1 MPEEKANL
9 SKQPAPEK
17 KPDAAK
23 LPNAPPK
30 TEKPPDNTDSMK
42 PASAAESRKPEDKT
56 GAVKPPPAEVKKAD
70 ASGKDSRKDTVP
82 TGDVKKP
89 EASVKSPPAPAEA
102 KKPDAPANTPG
113 KVSGKDTA
121 PVSSAEK
128 PGAAAKPPEKPAA
141 KVIPEDSPKKPD
153 GKTDAVI
160 PPASAEAKKPDAPA
174 NAPGKVSSKDTAP
187 VSGAETPG
195 MTAKPLEKP
204 AEKVIPENGP
214 KKPDGKTGATI
225 PPAPAEAKKTDAPAN
240 TPGKVSGKDT
250 APVSSAE
257 KPGMTAKPPEKPAEK
272 VIPENAPKKPEGK
285 TGAAIPPA
293 SAEAKKPDAPA
304 SIPGKDTAPVSSAE
318 KPGAAIKPP
327 AKAADEKKPPLNKPV
342 TPPAQK
348 AEPSAKIM
356 LGGKL
361 HDPITPPK
369 AADPPKESGEQKGV
383 RVTQIFEDRLDYP
396 DEKALNSLPIPK
408 EGEGFSMRLHP
419 AYFYQ
424 FLDHPFSVNREV
436 KDYIELYESIRDN
449 GINEPVKA
457 RPREKGG
464 LELISGHRRHDIAS
478 RLNYPVPVIIAQ
490 VDDDTARV
498 EVVDGNLHR
507 MDIPTSELA
516 RAAKMKMEALAR
528 KAGRRSKMEQLTSP
542 EPKKRTDQIVA
553 EDMGIS
559 RNQVNRLV
567 KINDLVPELKQQV
580 DDKKLP
586 FNTAVELAYLKP
598 DEQTKVVDVMKKEQ
612 IVPSMAQAT
621 ALKEASRHA
630 DTMQKNLPS
639 LAPAHKVDENKITS
653 IIKPKKAPE
662 LKVTFTGAELKDFFP
677 GEMPSVAEVKRVVFD
692 ALKIREEAYKRQAK
706 RQAAKDAIKSPEH

>member
-30 TEKPPDNTDSMK
+30 TEKPPDKTDSMK

-56 GAVKPPPAEVKKAD
+56 SA
-70 ASGKDSRKDTVP
+70 
-82 TGDVKKP
+82 
-89 EASVKSPPAPAEA
+89 VKSPSAPAEA
-102 KKPDAPANTPG
+102 KKPDTPANDPGKVSGKDTTPMSSAEKPSMTAKPPERPAEKVIPENGPQKPEGKTGATIPPASTEVKKPDTPANTPG

-128 PGAAAKPPEKPAA
+128 PSAAAKPPEKPAE
-141 KVIPEDSPKKPD
+141 KLIPENGSQKPEE
-153 GKTDAVI
+153 KTSAAT
-160 PPASAEAKKPDAPA
+160 PPASAEVKKPDTPA
-174 NAPGKVSSKDTAP
+174 NTPGKVSGKDTIS
-187 VSGAETPG
+187 VSGAEKPDTA
-195 MTAKPLEKP
+195 AKPPEKP

-214 KKPDGKTGATI
+214 KKPEGKNGAAI
-225 PPAPAEAKKTDAPAN
+225 PPAATEAKKPDAPAN
-240 TPGKVSGKDT
+240 APGKVSGKDT

-257 KPGMTAKPPEKPAEK
+257 KPG
-272 VIPENAPKKPEGK
+272 
-285 TGAAIPPA
+285 AAINPP
-293 SAEAKKPDAPA
+293 
-304 SIPGKDTAPVSSAE
+304 T
-318 KPGAAIKPP
+318 
-327 AKAADEKKPPLNKPV
+327 KAADEKTPTLNKPV
-342 TPPAQK
+342 SPPAQK
-348 AEPSAKIM
+348 MEPSAKIM
-356 LGGKL
+356 LGGKP

-369 AADPPKESGEQKGV
+369 AADPPKGLGEQKGV

-396 DEKALNSLPIPK
+396 DEKALNSLPIPQ

>member
-1 MPEEKANL
+1 MPEEKATL
-9 SKQPAPEK
+9 SKQPALEK

-30 TEKPPDNTDSMK
+30 TEKPPDKNDGIK
-42 PASAAESRKPEDKT
+42 PASAAETKKPEDKT
-56 GAVKPPPAEVKKAD
+56 GTVKPSPAEVGKAD
-70 ASGKDSRKDTVP
+70 ASGKDSRKTTVP

-89 EASVKSPPAPAEA
+89 DAPVKSPSAPAEA
-102 KKPDAPANTPG
+102 KKPDASANT
-113 KVSGKDTA
+113 
-121 PVSSAEK
+121 
-128 PGAAAKPPEKPAA
+128 
-141 KVIPEDSPKKPD
+141 
-153 GKTDAVI
+153 
-160 PPASAEAKKPDAPA
+160 
-174 NAPGKVSSKDTAP
+174 
-187 VSGAETPG
+187 
-195 MTAKPLEKP
+195 
-204 AEKVIPENGP
+204 
-214 KKPDGKTGATI
+214 
-225 PPAPAEAKKTDAPAN
+225 
-240 TPGKVSGKDT
+240 
-250 APVSSAE
+250 
-257 KPGMTAKPPEKPAEK
+257 
-272 VIPENAPKKPEGK
+272 
-285 TGAAIPPA
+285 
-293 SAEAKKPDAPA
+293 
-304 SIPGKDTAPVSSAE
+304 PGKDTAPVSSAE
-318 KPGAAIKPP
+318 KPGAAVKLPEQPATKAIPENAPQKPDAKTAAAIP
-327 AKAADEKKPPLNKPV
+327 PASVETKKTDAPANTPDKIGGKNSASISNAEKSPIPVKPSETPAAKAASENDPKKPDSKIGTVIPPTSVETKKPVAPANIPDKVSSKGTASVSSPEKPSAAVKLPTKTADEKTPTLNKPV
-342 TPPAQK
+342 PPSVQK

-369 AADPPKESGEQKGV
+369 AADPPRESSEQKGV

-662 LKVTFTGAELKDFFP
+662 LKVTFTGTELKDFFP

>member
-1 MPEEKANL
+1 MLEEKATL

-30 TEKPPDNTDSMK
+30 TEKPPDKNDGIK
-42 PASAAESRKPEDKT
+42 PASAAETKKPEDKT
-56 GAVKPPPAEVKKAD
+56 GTVKPPPAEVGKAD
-70 ASGKDSRKDTVP
+70 ASGKDSRKTTVP

-89 EASVKSPPAPAEA
+89 DAPVKSPSAPAEA
-102 KKPDAPANTPG
+102 KKPDASANT
-113 KVSGKDTA
+113 
-121 PVSSAEK
+121 
-128 PGAAAKPPEKPAA
+128 
-141 KVIPEDSPKKPD
+141 
-153 GKTDAVI
+153 
-160 PPASAEAKKPDAPA
+160 
-174 NAPGKVSSKDTAP
+174 
-187 VSGAETPG
+187 
-195 MTAKPLEKP
+195 
-204 AEKVIPENGP
+204 
-214 KKPDGKTGATI
+214 
-225 PPAPAEAKKTDAPAN
+225 
-240 TPGKVSGKDT
+240 
-250 APVSSAE
+250 
-257 KPGMTAKPPEKPAEK
+257 
-272 VIPENAPKKPEGK
+272 
-285 TGAAIPPA
+285 
-293 SAEAKKPDAPA
+293 
-304 SIPGKDTAPVSSAE
+304 PGKDTAPVSSAE
-318 KPGAAIKPP
+318 KPGAAVKLPEQPATKAIPENAPQKPDAKTAAAIP
-327 AKAADEKKPPLNKPV
+327 PASVETKKTDAPANTPDKIGGKNSASISNAEKSPIPVKPSETPAAKAASENDPKKPDSKIGTVIPPTSVETKKPVAPANIPDKVSSKGTASVSSPEKPSAAVKLPTKTADEKTPTLNKPV
-342 TPPAQK
+342 PPSVQK

-369 AADPPKESGEQKGV
+369 AADPPRESSEQKGV

>member
-30 TEKPPDNTDSMK
+30 TEKPPDKTDSMK

-56 GAVKPPPAEVKKAD
+56 SA
-70 ASGKDSRKDTVP
+70 
-82 TGDVKKP
+82 
-89 EASVKSPPAPAEA
+89 VKSPSAPAEA
-102 KKPDAPANTPG
+102 KKPDTPANDPGKVSGKDTTPMSSAEKPSMTAKPPERPAEKVIPENGPQKPEGKTGATIPPASTKVKKPDTPANTPG

-128 PGAAAKPPEKPAA
+128 PGAAINPP
-141 KVIPEDSPKKPD
+141 
-153 GKTDAVI
+153 T
-160 PPASAEAKKPDAPA
+160 
-174 NAPGKVSSKDTAP
+174 
-187 VSGAETPG
+187 
-195 MTAKPLEKP
+195 
-204 AEKVIPENGP
+204 
-214 KKPDGKTGATI
+214 
-225 PPAPAEAKKTDAPAN
+225 
-240 TPGKVSGKDT
+240 
-250 APVSSAE
+250 
-257 KPGMTAKPPEKPAEK
+257 
-272 VIPENAPKKPEGK
+272 
-285 TGAAIPPA
+285 
-293 SAEAKKPDAPA
+293 
-304 SIPGKDTAPVSSAE
+304 
-318 KPGAAIKPP
+318 
-327 AKAADEKKPPLNKPV
+327 KAADEKTPTLNKPV
-342 TPPAQK
+342 SPPAQK
-348 AEPSAKIM
+348 MEPSAKIM

-369 AADPPKESGEQKGV
+369 AADPPKGLGEQKGV

>member
-30 TEKPPDNTDSMK
+30 TEKPPDKTDSMK

-56 GAVKPPPAEVKKAD
+56 SA
-70 ASGKDSRKDTVP
+70 
-82 TGDVKKP
+82 
-89 EASVKSPPAPAEA
+89 VKSPSAPAEA
-102 KKPDAPANTPG
+102 KKPDTPANDPGKVSGKDTTPMSSAEKPSMTAKPPERPAEKVIPENGPQKPEGKTGATIPPASTKVKKPDTPANTPG

-128 PGAAAKPPEKPAA
+128 PSAAAKPPEKPAE
-141 KVIPEDSPKKPD
+141 KLIPENGSQKPEE
-153 GKTDAVI
+153 KTSAAT
-160 PPASAEAKKPDAPA
+160 PPASAEVKKPDTPA
-174 NAPGKVSSKDTAP
+174 HTPGKVSGKDTIS
-187 VSGAETPG
+187 VSGAEKPDTA
-195 MTAKPLEKP
+195 AKPPEKP

-214 KKPDGKTGATI
+214 KKPEGKNGAAI
-225 PPAPAEAKKTDAPAN
+225 PPAATEAKKPDAPAN
-240 TPGKVSGKDT
+240 APGKVSGKDT

-257 KPGMTAKPPEKPAEK
+257 KPG
-272 VIPENAPKKPEGK
+272 
-285 TGAAIPPA
+285 AAINPP
-293 SAEAKKPDAPA
+293 
-304 SIPGKDTAPVSSAE
+304 T
-318 KPGAAIKPP
+318 
-327 AKAADEKKPPLNKPV
+327 KAADEKTPTLNKPV
-342 TPPAQK
+342 SPPAQK
-348 AEPSAKIM
+348 MEPSAKIM
-356 LGGKL
+356 LGGKP

-369 AADPPKESGEQKGV
+369 AADPPKGLGEQKGV

>member
-1 MPEEKANL
+1 MPEEKATL

-30 TEKPPDNTDSMK
+30 TEKPPDKTDSMK

-70 ASGKDSRKDTVP
+70 TSGKDSRKDTVP

-113 KVSGKDTA
+113 KVSGKAAA
-121 PVSSAEK
+121 PVNSAEK
-128 PGAAAKPPEKPAA
+128 PGAAAKPPENPAA
-141 KVIPEDSPKKPD
+141 KVIPEDSPKQPD
-153 GKTDAVI
+153 GKTDAAS

-225 PPAPAEAKKTDAPAN
+225 PLTS
-240 TPGKVSGKDT
+240 V
-250 APVSSAE
+250 
-257 KPGMTAKPPEKPAEK
+257 
-272 VIPENAPKKPEGK
+272 
-285 TGAAIPPA
+285 
-293 SAEAKKPDAPA
+293 EAKKPDAPA
-304 SIPGKDTAPVSSAE
+304 NIPGKIGGKDAAPVSSAE
-318 KPGAAIKPP
+318 KPGAEIKPP
-327 AKAADEKKPPLNKPV
+327 AKAADEKKPTLNEPV
-342 TPPAQK
+342 PPAQK

-356 LGGKL
+356 LGGKP

-369 AADPPKESGEQKGV
+369 AADPPKEPSEQKGV

>member
-1 MPEEKANL
+1 MPEEKATL

-30 TEKPPDNTDSMK
+30 TEKTPDHAASEKAAPATAQKKTEAPVKPPETPGKELPTTAKSPEKAVVGKAEPAADIKKPDIAAKPPDK
-42 PASAAESRKPEDKT
+42 PKGDNAAALPGAKGSEVPAKTPDKGNATKTTSPPAKAAEKSAIEKVSATPDPQKADTPQKPQTQSEAAKIAPMPEPQKQDA
-56 GAVKPPPAEVKKAD
+56 AVKPPTKEVGSKAEPAV
-70 ASGKDSRKDTVP
+70 DS
-82 TGDVKKP
+82 KKP
-89 EASVKSPPAPAEA
+89 ITPAKPPDKPIVEKPAPAIDQ
-102 KKPDAPANTPG
+102 KKPDAPALPT
-113 KVSGKDTA
+113 
-121 PVSSAEK
+121 
-128 PGAAAKPPEKPAA
+128 
-141 KVIPEDSPKKPD
+141 
-153 GKTDAVI
+153 
-160 PPASAEAKKPDAPA
+160 
-174 NAPGKVSSKDTAP
+174 
-187 VSGAETPG
+187 
-195 MTAKPLEKP
+195 
-204 AEKVIPENGP
+204 
-214 KKPDGKTGATI
+214 
-225 PPAPAEAKKTDAPAN
+225 
-240 TPGKVSGKDT
+240 
-250 APVSSAE
+250 
-257 KPGMTAKPPEKPAEK
+257 
-272 VIPENAPKKPEGK
+272 
-285 TGAAIPPA
+285 
-293 SAEAKKPDAPA
+293 
-304 SIPGKDTAPVSSAE
+304 
-318 KPGAAIKPP
+318 
-327 AKAADEKKPPLNKPV
+327 LNKTVPS
-342 TPPAQK
+342 PAQK

-356 LGGKL
+356 LGGKP

-369 AADPPKESGEQKGV
+369 AAGPPKGLGEQKGV

-662 LKVTFTGAELKDFFP
+662 LKVTFTGTELKDFFP

-706 RQAAKDAIKSPEH
+706 RQASKDAIKSPEH

>member
-1 MPEEKANL
+1 MPEEKATL
-9 SKQPAPEK
+9 SKQPALEK

-30 TEKPPDNTDSMK
+30 TEKPPDKNDGIK
-42 PASAAESRKPEDKT
+42 PASAAETKKPEDKT
-56 GAVKPPPAEVKKAD
+56 GTVKPPPAEVGKAD
-70 ASGKDSRKDTVP
+70 ASGKDSRKTTVP

-89 EASVKSPPAPAEA
+89 EAPVKSPSAPAEA
-102 KKPDAPANTPG
+102 KKPDASANT
-113 KVSGKDTA
+113 
-121 PVSSAEK
+121 
-128 PGAAAKPPEKPAA
+128 
-141 KVIPEDSPKKPD
+141 
-153 GKTDAVI
+153 
-160 PPASAEAKKPDAPA
+160 
-174 NAPGKVSSKDTAP
+174 
-187 VSGAETPG
+187 
-195 MTAKPLEKP
+195 
-204 AEKVIPENGP
+204 
-214 KKPDGKTGATI
+214 
-225 PPAPAEAKKTDAPAN
+225 
-240 TPGKVSGKDT
+240 
-250 APVSSAE
+250 
-257 KPGMTAKPPEKPAEK
+257 
-272 VIPENAPKKPEGK
+272 
-285 TGAAIPPA
+285 
-293 SAEAKKPDAPA
+293 
-304 SIPGKDTAPVSSAE
+304 PGKDTAPVSSAE
-318 KPGAAIKPP
+318 KPGAAVKLPEQPATKAIPENTPQKPDAKTAAAIP
-327 AKAADEKKPPLNKPV
+327 PASVETKKTDAPANTPDKIGGKNSASISNAEKSPIPVKPSETPAAKAASENDPKKPDSKIGTVIPPTSVETKKPVAPANIPDKVSSKGTASVSSPEKPSAAVKLPTKTADEKTPTLNKPV
-342 TPPAQK
+342 PPSVQK

-369 AADPPKESGEQKGV
+369 AADPPRESSEQKGV

-639 LAPAHKVDENKITS
+639 LAPTHKVDENKITS

>member
-30 TEKPPDNTDSMK
+30 TEKPPDKTDSMK

>member
-1 MPEEKANL
+1 MPEEKATL

-30 TEKPPDNTDSMK
+30 TEKTPDHAASEK
-42 PASAAESRKPEDKT
+42 AAPATAQKKT
-56 GAVKPPPAEVKKAD
+56 EAPVKPPETP
-70 ASGKDSRKDTVP
+70 GKELP
-82 TGDVKKP
+82 TT
-89 EASVKSPPAPAEA
+89 AKSPEKAVVGKAEPAADI
-102 KKPDAPANTPG
+102 KKPDI
-113 KVSGKDTA
+113 
-121 PVSSAEK
+121 
-128 PGAAAKPPEKPAA
+128 AAKPPDKPKGDNAA
-141 KVIPEDSPKKPD
+141 
-153 GKTDAVI
+153 A
-160 PPASAEAKKPDAPA
+160 
-174 NAPGKVSSKDTAP
+174 
-187 VSGAETPG
+187 
-195 MTAKPLEKP
+195 L
-204 AEKVIPENGP
+204 
-214 KKPDGKTGATI
+214 
-225 PPAPAEAKKTDAPAN
+225 
-240 TPGKVSGKDT
+240 
-250 APVSSAE
+250 
-257 KPGMTAKPPEKPAEK
+257 
-272 VIPENAPKKPEGK
+272 
-285 TGAAIPPA
+285 
-293 SAEAKKPDAPA
+293 
-304 SIPGKDTAPVSSAE
+304 
-318 KPGAAIKPP
+318 PGAKGSEVPAKTPDKGNATKTTSPP
-327 AKAADEKKPPLNKPV
+327 AKAAEKSAIEKVSATPDPQKADTPQKPQAQSEAAKIAPMPEPQKQDAAVKPPTKEVGSKAEPAVDSKKPITPAKPPDKPIVEKPAPAIDQKKSDAPALPTLNKTVPS
-342 TPPAQK
+342 PAQK

-356 LGGKL
+356 LGGKP

-369 AADPPKESGEQKGV
+369 AAGPPKGLGEQKGV

-662 LKVTFTGAELKDFFP
+662 LKVTFTGTELKDFFP

>member
-30 TEKPPDNTDSMK
+30 TEKPPDKTDSMK

-56 GAVKPPPAEVKKAD
+56 SA
-70 ASGKDSRKDTVP
+70 
-82 TGDVKKP
+82 
-89 EASVKSPPAPAEA
+89 VKSPSAPAEA
-102 KKPDAPANTPG
+102 KKPDTPANDPGKVSGKDTTPVSSAEKPSMTAKPPERPAEKVIPENGPQKPEGKTGATIPPASTEVKKPDTPANTPG

-128 PGAAAKPPEKPAA
+128 PSAAAKPPEKPAE
-141 KVIPEDSPKKPD
+141 KLIPENGSQKPEE
-153 GKTDAVI
+153 KTSAAT
-160 PPASAEAKKPDAPA
+160 PPASAEVKKPD
-174 NAPGKVSSKDTAP
+174 T
-187 VSGAETPG
+187 
-195 MTAKPLEKP
+195 
-204 AEKVIPENGP
+204 
-214 KKPDGKTGATI
+214 
-225 PPAPAEAKKTDAPAN
+225 PAN

-250 APVSSAE
+250 ISVSGAE
-257 KPGMTAKPPEKPAEK
+257 KPDTAAKPPEKPAEK
-272 VIPENAPKKPEGK
+272 VIPENDPKKPEGK

-304 SIPGKDTAPVSSAE
+304 NTPGKVIGKDTAPVSGAE

-369 AADPPKESGEQKGV
+369 AADPPKEPGEQKGV

-396 DEKALNSLPIPK
+396 DEQALNSLPIPK

-528 KAGRRSKMEQLTSP
+528 KAGRRSKMEILTNP
-542 EPKKRTDQIVA
+542 EPQRRTDQIVA
-553 EDMGIS
+553 DEMGIS

-662 LKVTFTGAELKDFFP
+662 LKVTFTGTELKDFFP

>member
-9 SKQPAPEK
+9 SKQPASEK

-30 TEKPPDNTDSMK
+30 TEKPPDKNDGIK
-42 PASAAESRKPEDKT
+42 PASAAESKKPEDKT
-56 GAVKPPPAEVKKAD
+56 SAVKPPPAEVKKAD

-89 EASVKSPPAPAEA
+89 ESSVKSPPVPAEA
-102 KKPDAPANTPG
+102 KKPDTPANAPD
-113 KVSGKDTA
+113 KVSVKDTA

-128 PGAAAKPPEKPAA
+128 PSAA
-141 KVIPEDSPKKPD
+141 I
-153 GKTDAVI
+153 
-160 PPASAEAKKPDAPA
+160 
-174 NAPGKVSSKDTAP
+174 
-187 VSGAETPG
+187 
-195 MTAKPLEKP
+195 
-204 AEKVIPENGP
+204 
-214 KKPDGKTGATI
+214 
-225 PPAPAEAKKTDAPAN
+225 
-240 TPGKVSGKDT
+240 
-250 APVSSAE
+250 
-257 KPGMTAKPPEKPAEK
+257 KPPEKPAEK
-272 VIPENAPKKPEGK
+272 VIPENDPKKPEGK
-285 TGAAIPPA
+285 NGA
-293 SAEAKKPDAPA
+293 
-304 SIPGKDTAPVSSAE
+304 TA
-318 KPGAAIKPP
+318 KPP

-348 AEPSAKIM
+348 MEPSAKIM
-356 LGGKL
+356 LGGKP

-369 AADPPKESGEQKGV
+369 AADPPKEPGEQKGV

-639 LAPAHKVDENKITS
+639 LAPTHKVDENKITS

>member
-30 TEKPPDNTDSMK
+30 TEKPPDKTDSMK

-121 PVSSAEK
+121 PVSGAEK
-128 PGAAAKPPEKPAA
+128 TGAVAKPPEKPAA
-141 KVIPEDSPKKPD
+141 KVIPENGSKKPE
-153 GKTDAVI
+153 GKA
-160 PPASAEAKKPDAPA
+160 
-174 NAPGKVSSKDTAP
+174 
-187 VSGAETPG
+187 
-195 MTAKPLEKP
+195 
-204 AEKVIPENGP
+204 
-214 KKPDGKTGATI
+214 GATI

-257 KPGMTAKPPEKPAEK
+257 KPGMTAKPPEKPAAK
-272 VIPENAPKKPEGK
+272 VIPENGPKKPEEK
-285 TGAAIPPA
+285 NSAAIPPA
-293 SAEAKKPDAPA
+293 SAEAKKPEAPA
-304 SIPGKDTAPVSSAE
+304 NIPGKDTAPVSSAE

-327 AKAADEKKPPLNKPV
+327 AKAADEKKPLLNKPV
-342 TPPAQK
+342 LPPAQK

-369 AADPPKESGEQKGV
+369 AADPPKEPSEQKGV

>member
-1 MPEEKANL
+1 MPEEKATL

-30 TEKPPDNTDSMK
+30 TEKPPDKTDSMK

-102 KKPDAPANTPG
+102 KKPNAPANAPG
-113 KVSGKDTA
+113 RIGGKDTA
-121 PVSSAEK
+121 PVSNAEK
-128 PGAAAKPPEKPAA
+128 SGAAAKPPENPAA

-160 PPASAEAKKPDAPA
+160 PPAATEAKKPDTPA
-174 NAPGKVSSKDTAP
+174 NIPGKVSSKDTAS
-187 VSGAETPG
+187 VSGAEKPD
-195 MTAKPLEKP
+195 MTTKPLEKP
-204 AEKVIPENGP
+204 AAKVIPEDSH
-214 KKPDGKTGATI
+214 KKPEGKNGATI
-225 PPAPAEAKKTDAPAN
+225 PPTS
-240 TPGKVSGKDT
+240 V
-250 APVSSAE
+250 
-257 KPGMTAKPPEKPAEK
+257 
-272 VIPENAPKKPEGK
+272 
-285 TGAAIPPA
+285 
-293 SAEAKKPDAPA
+293 EAKKPDAPA
-304 SIPGKDTAPVSSAE
+304 SIPGKDTAPVSSTE

-327 AKAADEKKPPLNKPV
+327 AKAADEKKPTLNKPV
-342 TPPAQK
+342 PPAQK
-348 AEPSAKIM
+348 MEPSAKIM
-356 LGGKL
+356 LGGKP

-369 AADPPKESGEQKGV
+369 ATDPPKEPGEQKGV

-630 DTMQKNLPS
+630 DTMQKSLPS

-662 LKVTFTGAELKDFFP
+662 LKVTFTGVELKDFFP

>member
-1 MPEEKANL
+1 MPEEKTKLGN
-9 SKQPAPEK
+9 QTAPEK
-17 KPDAAK
+17 KSDAAK

-30 TEKPPDNTDSMK
+30 TEKPPDKNDSIK
-42 PASAAESRKPEDKT
+42 PASAAEPQKPEDKSST
-56 GAVKPPPAEVKKAD
+56 PPPAEVKKTD

-89 EASVKSPPAPAEA
+89 EAPVKSPSAPAEA
-102 KKPDAPANTPG
+102 KKPDASANT
-113 KVSGKDTA
+113 
-121 PVSSAEK
+121 
-128 PGAAAKPPEKPAA
+128 
-141 KVIPEDSPKKPD
+141 
-153 GKTDAVI
+153 
-160 PPASAEAKKPDAPA
+160 
-174 NAPGKVSSKDTAP
+174 
-187 VSGAETPG
+187 
-195 MTAKPLEKP
+195 
-204 AEKVIPENGP
+204 
-214 KKPDGKTGATI
+214 
-225 PPAPAEAKKTDAPAN
+225 
-240 TPGKVSGKDT
+240 
-250 APVSSAE
+250 
-257 KPGMTAKPPEKPAEK
+257 
-272 VIPENAPKKPEGK
+272 
-285 TGAAIPPA
+285 
-293 SAEAKKPDAPA
+293 
-304 SIPGKDTAPVSSAE
+304 PGKDTAPVSSAE
-318 KPGAAIKPP
+318 KPGAAVKLPEQPATKAIPENAPQKPDAKTAAAIP
-327 AKAADEKKPPLNKPV
+327 PASVETKKTDAPANTPDKIGGKNSASISNAEKSPIPVKPSETPAAKAASENDPKKPDSKIGTVIPPTSVETKKPVAPANIPDKVSSKGTASVSSPEKPSAAVKLPTKTADEKTPTLNKPV
-342 TPPAQK
+342 PPPAQK
-348 AEPSAKIM
+348 MEPSAKIM

-361 HDPITPPK
+361 HDPITPPI
-369 AADPPKESGEQKGV
+369 AADPPKEPGEQKGV

>member
-1 MPEEKANL
+1 MPEEKATL
-9 SKQPAPEK
+9 SKQPALEK

-30 TEKPPDNTDSMK
+30 TEKPPDKNDGIK
-42 PASAAESRKPEDKT
+42 PASAAETKKPEDKT
-56 GAVKPPPAEVKKAD
+56 GTVKPPPAEVGKAD
-70 ASGKDSRKDTVP
+70 ASGKDSRKTTVP

-89 EASVKSPPAPAEA
+89 EAPVKSPSAPAEA
-102 KKPDAPANTPG
+102 KKPDASANT
-113 KVSGKDTA
+113 
-121 PVSSAEK
+121 
-128 PGAAAKPPEKPAA
+128 
-141 KVIPEDSPKKPD
+141 
-153 GKTDAVI
+153 
-160 PPASAEAKKPDAPA
+160 
-174 NAPGKVSSKDTAP
+174 
-187 VSGAETPG
+187 
-195 MTAKPLEKP
+195 
-204 AEKVIPENGP
+204 
-214 KKPDGKTGATI
+214 
-225 PPAPAEAKKTDAPAN
+225 
-240 TPGKVSGKDT
+240 
-250 APVSSAE
+250 
-257 KPGMTAKPPEKPAEK
+257 
-272 VIPENAPKKPEGK
+272 
-285 TGAAIPPA
+285 
-293 SAEAKKPDAPA
+293 
-304 SIPGKDTAPVSSAE
+304 PGKDTAPVSSAE
-318 KPGAAIKPP
+318 KPGAAVKLPEQPATKAIPENTPQKPDAKTAAAIP
-327 AKAADEKKPPLNKPV
+327 PASVETKKTDAPANTPDKIGGKNSASISNAEKSPIPVKPSETPAAKAASENDPKKPNSKIGTVIPPTSVETKKPVAPANIPDKVSSKGTASVSSPEKPSAAVKLPTKTADEKTPTLNKPV
-342 TPPAQK
+342 PPSVQK

-369 AADPPKESGEQKGV
+369 AADPPRESSEQKGV

-639 LAPAHKVDENKITS
+639 LAPTHKVDENKITS

>member
-1 MPEEKANL
+1 MPEEKAKL
-9 SKQPAPEK
+9 SNQTAPDTK
-17 KPDAAK
+17 SDAAK

-30 TEKPPDNTDSMK
+30 TEKAPDHAASEKAAPATAQKKTEAPVKPPETPGKELPTTAKSPEKAVVGKAEPAADIKKPDIAAKPPDK
-42 PASAAESRKPEDKT
+42 PKGDKAAALPGAKGSEVPAKTPDKGNATKTTSPPAKAAEKSAIEKVSATPDPQKADTPQKPQAQSEAAKIVPMPEPQKQDA
-56 GAVKPPPAEVKKAD
+56 AVKPPTKEVGSKAEPAV
-70 ASGKDSRKDTVP
+70 DS
-82 TGDVKKP
+82 KKP
-89 EASVKSPPAPAEA
+89 ITPAKPPDKPIVEKPAPAIDQ
-102 KKPDAPANTPG
+102 KKPDAPALPT
-113 KVSGKDTA
+113 
-121 PVSSAEK
+121 
-128 PGAAAKPPEKPAA
+128 
-141 KVIPEDSPKKPD
+141 
-153 GKTDAVI
+153 
-160 PPASAEAKKPDAPA
+160 
-174 NAPGKVSSKDTAP
+174 
-187 VSGAETPG
+187 
-195 MTAKPLEKP
+195 
-204 AEKVIPENGP
+204 
-214 KKPDGKTGATI
+214 
-225 PPAPAEAKKTDAPAN
+225 
-240 TPGKVSGKDT
+240 
-250 APVSSAE
+250 
-257 KPGMTAKPPEKPAEK
+257 
-272 VIPENAPKKPEGK
+272 
-285 TGAAIPPA
+285 
-293 SAEAKKPDAPA
+293 
-304 SIPGKDTAPVSSAE
+304 
-318 KPGAAIKPP
+318 
-327 AKAADEKKPPLNKPV
+327 LNKTVPS
-342 TPPAQK
+342 PAQK

-356 LGGKL
+356 LGGKP

-369 AADPPKESGEQKGV
+369 AAGPPKGLGEQKGV

-662 LKVTFTGAELKDFFP
+662 LKVTFTSAELKDFFP

>member
-1 MPEEKANL
+1 MPEEKATL

-30 TEKPPDNTDSMK
+30 TEKTPDHAASEKAAPATAQKKTEAPVKPPETPGKELPTTAKSPEKAVVGKAEPAADIKKPDIAAKPPDK
-42 PASAAESRKPEDKT
+42 PKGDNAAALPGAKGSEVPAKTPDKGNATKTTSPPAKAAEKSAIEKVSATPDPQKADTPQKPQAQSEAAKIAPMPEPQKQDA
-56 GAVKPPPAEVKKAD
+56 AVKPPTKEVGSKAEPAV
-70 ASGKDSRKDTVP
+70 DS
-82 TGDVKKP
+82 KKP
-89 EASVKSPPAPAEA
+89 ITPAKPPDKPIVEKPAPAIDQ
-102 KKPDAPANTPG
+102 KKPDAPALPT
-113 KVSGKDTA
+113 
-121 PVSSAEK
+121 
-128 PGAAAKPPEKPAA
+128 
-141 KVIPEDSPKKPD
+141 
-153 GKTDAVI
+153 
-160 PPASAEAKKPDAPA
+160 
-174 NAPGKVSSKDTAP
+174 
-187 VSGAETPG
+187 
-195 MTAKPLEKP
+195 
-204 AEKVIPENGP
+204 
-214 KKPDGKTGATI
+214 
-225 PPAPAEAKKTDAPAN
+225 
-240 TPGKVSGKDT
+240 
-250 APVSSAE
+250 
-257 KPGMTAKPPEKPAEK
+257 
-272 VIPENAPKKPEGK
+272 
-285 TGAAIPPA
+285 
-293 SAEAKKPDAPA
+293 
-304 SIPGKDTAPVSSAE
+304 
-318 KPGAAIKPP
+318 
-327 AKAADEKKPPLNKPV
+327 LNKTVPS
-342 TPPAQK
+342 PAQK

-356 LGGKL
+356 LGGKP

-369 AADPPKESGEQKGV
+369 AAGPPKGLGEQKGV

>member
-1 MPEEKANL
+1 MSSAEKPSAAAKPPEKPAEKLIPENGSQKPEEKT
-9 SKQPAPEK
+9 S
-17 KPDAAK
+17 AAT
-23 LPNAPPK
+23 P
-30 TEKPPDNTDSMK
+30 
-42 PASAAESRKPEDKT
+42 PAS
-56 GAVKPPPAEVKKAD
+56 AEVKKPDTPANTPGKV
-70 ASGKDSRKDTVP
+70 SGKDTISVSGAEKPDTAAKPPEKPAEKVIP
-82 TGDVKKP
+82 ENGPKKP
-89 EASVKSPPAPAEA
+89 EGKNGAAIPPAATEA
-102 KKPDAPANTPG
+102 KKPDAPANAPG

-128 PGAAAKPPEKPAA
+128 PGAAINPP
-141 KVIPEDSPKKPD
+141 
-153 GKTDAVI
+153 T
-160 PPASAEAKKPDAPA
+160 
-174 NAPGKVSSKDTAP
+174 
-187 VSGAETPG
+187 
-195 MTAKPLEKP
+195 
-204 AEKVIPENGP
+204 
-214 KKPDGKTGATI
+214 
-225 PPAPAEAKKTDAPAN
+225 
-240 TPGKVSGKDT
+240 
-250 APVSSAE
+250 
-257 KPGMTAKPPEKPAEK
+257 
-272 VIPENAPKKPEGK
+272 
-285 TGAAIPPA
+285 
-293 SAEAKKPDAPA
+293 
-304 SIPGKDTAPVSSAE
+304 
-318 KPGAAIKPP
+318 
-327 AKAADEKKPPLNKPV
+327 KAADEKTPTLNKPV
-342 TPPAQK
+342 SPPAQK
-348 AEPSAKIM
+348 MEPSAKIM

-369 AADPPKESGEQKGV
+369 AADPPKGLGEQKGV

>member
-1 MPEEKANL
+1 MPEEKATL

-30 TEKPPDNTDSMK
+30 TEKTPDHAASEKAAPATAQKKTEAPVKPPETPGKELPTTAKSPEKAVVGKADPAADIKKPDIAAKPPDK
-42 PASAAESRKPEDKT
+42 PKGDNAAALPGAKGSEVPAKTPDKGNATKTTSPPAKAAEKSAIEKVSATPDPQKADTPQKPQAQSEAAKIAPMPEPQKQDA
-56 GAVKPPPAEVKKAD
+56 AVKPPTKEVGSKAEPAV
-70 ASGKDSRKDTVP
+70 DS
-82 TGDVKKP
+82 KKP
-89 EASVKSPPAPAEA
+89 ITPAKPPDKPIVEKPAPAIDQ
-102 KKPDAPANTPG
+102 KKPDAPALPT
-113 KVSGKDTA
+113 
-121 PVSSAEK
+121 
-128 PGAAAKPPEKPAA
+128 
-141 KVIPEDSPKKPD
+141 
-153 GKTDAVI
+153 
-160 PPASAEAKKPDAPA
+160 
-174 NAPGKVSSKDTAP
+174 
-187 VSGAETPG
+187 
-195 MTAKPLEKP
+195 
-204 AEKVIPENGP
+204 
-214 KKPDGKTGATI
+214 
-225 PPAPAEAKKTDAPAN
+225 
-240 TPGKVSGKDT
+240 
-250 APVSSAE
+250 
-257 KPGMTAKPPEKPAEK
+257 
-272 VIPENAPKKPEGK
+272 
-285 TGAAIPPA
+285 
-293 SAEAKKPDAPA
+293 
-304 SIPGKDTAPVSSAE
+304 
-318 KPGAAIKPP
+318 
-327 AKAADEKKPPLNKPV
+327 LNKTVPS
-342 TPPAQK
+342 PAQK

-356 LGGKL
+356 LGGKP

-369 AADPPKESGEQKGV
+369 AAGPPKGLGEQKGV

-662 LKVTFTGAELKDFFP
+662 LKVTFTGTELKDFFP

>member
-1 MPEEKANL
+1 MPEEKATL
-9 SKQPAPEK
+9 SKQPALEK

-30 TEKPPDNTDSMK
+30 TEKPPDKNDGIK
-42 PASAAESRKPEDKT
+42 PASAAETKKPEDKT
-56 GAVKPPPAEVKKAD
+56 GTVKPPPAEVGKAD
-70 ASGKDSRKDTVP
+70 ASGKDSRKATVP

-89 EASVKSPPAPAEA
+89 EAPVKSPSAPAEA
-102 KKPDAPANTPG
+102 KKPDASANT
-113 KVSGKDTA
+113 
-121 PVSSAEK
+121 
-128 PGAAAKPPEKPAA
+128 
-141 KVIPEDSPKKPD
+141 
-153 GKTDAVI
+153 
-160 PPASAEAKKPDAPA
+160 
-174 NAPGKVSSKDTAP
+174 
-187 VSGAETPG
+187 
-195 MTAKPLEKP
+195 
-204 AEKVIPENGP
+204 
-214 KKPDGKTGATI
+214 
-225 PPAPAEAKKTDAPAN
+225 
-240 TPGKVSGKDT
+240 
-250 APVSSAE
+250 
-257 KPGMTAKPPEKPAEK
+257 
-272 VIPENAPKKPEGK
+272 
-285 TGAAIPPA
+285 
-293 SAEAKKPDAPA
+293 
-304 SIPGKDTAPVSSAE
+304 PGKDTAPVSSAE
-318 KPGAAIKPP
+318 KPCAAVKPPKQPATKAIPENAPQKPDAKTAAAIPPASVETKKMDAPANTPDKIGGKNSASVSNAEKSPIPVKPSEPPAAKAASENDPKKPDSKIGTVIPPTSAETKKPIAPANIPDKVSSKDTASVSGAEKPDMTTKPP
-327 AKAADEKKPPLNKPV
+327 AKTADEKKPTLKKPV
-342 TPPAQK
+342 PPSVQK

-369 AADPPKESGEQKGV
+369 AADPPKGLGEQKGV

>member
-1 MPEEKANL
+1 MPEEKATL

-30 TEKPPDNTDSMK
+30 TEKTPDHAASEKAAPATAQKKTEAPVKPPETPGKELPTTAKSPEKAVVGKAEPAADIKKPDIAAKPPDK
-42 PASAAESRKPEDKT
+42 PKGDNAAALPGAKGSEVPAKTPDKGNATKTTSPPAKAAEKSAIEKVSATPDPQKADTPQKPQAQSEAAKIAPMPEPQKQDA
-56 GAVKPPPAEVKKAD
+56 AVKPPTKEVGSKAEPAV
-70 ASGKDSRKDTVP
+70 DSKRPITP
-82 TGDVKKP
+82 AKP
-89 EASVKSPPAPAEA
+89 PDKPIVEKPAPAIDQ
-102 KKPDAPANTPG
+102 KKPDAPALPT
-113 KVSGKDTA
+113 
-121 PVSSAEK
+121 
-128 PGAAAKPPEKPAA
+128 
-141 KVIPEDSPKKPD
+141 
-153 GKTDAVI
+153 
-160 PPASAEAKKPDAPA
+160 
-174 NAPGKVSSKDTAP
+174 
-187 VSGAETPG
+187 
-195 MTAKPLEKP
+195 
-204 AEKVIPENGP
+204 
-214 KKPDGKTGATI
+214 
-225 PPAPAEAKKTDAPAN
+225 
-240 TPGKVSGKDT
+240 
-250 APVSSAE
+250 
-257 KPGMTAKPPEKPAEK
+257 
-272 VIPENAPKKPEGK
+272 
-285 TGAAIPPA
+285 
-293 SAEAKKPDAPA
+293 
-304 SIPGKDTAPVSSAE
+304 
-318 KPGAAIKPP
+318 
-327 AKAADEKKPPLNKPV
+327 LNKTVPS
-342 TPPAQK
+342 PAQK

-356 LGGKL
+356 LGGKP

-369 AADPPKESGEQKGV
+369 AAGPPKGLGEQKGV

>member
-1 MPEEKANL
+1 MPEEKATL

-30 TEKPPDNTDSMK
+30 TEKPPDKTDSMK

-70 ASGKDSRKDTVP
+70 ASSKDSRKDTVP

-102 KKPDAPANTPG
+102 KKPNAPANAPG
-113 KVSGKDTA
+113 KIGGKDTA
-121 PVSSAEK
+121 PVSNAEK

-160 PPASAEAKKPDAPA
+160 PPAATEAKKPDTPA
-174 NAPGKVSSKDTAP
+174 NIPGKVSSKDTAS
-187 VSGAETPG
+187 VSGAEKPD
-195 MTAKPLEKP
+195 MTTKPPEKP
-204 AEKVIPENGP
+204 AAKVIPENGH
-214 KKPDGKTGATI
+214 KKPEGKNGATI
-225 PPAPAEAKKTDAPAN
+225 PPTSVE
-240 TPGKVSGKDT
+240 V
-250 APVSSAE
+250 
-257 KPGMTAKPPEKPAEK
+257 
-272 VIPENAPKKPEGK
+272 
-285 TGAAIPPA
+285 
-293 SAEAKKPDAPA
+293 KKPDAPA

-327 AKAADEKKPPLNKPV
+327 TKAADEKTPTLNNPV
-342 TPPAQK
+342 SPPAQK
-348 AEPSAKIM
+348 MEPSAKIM

-369 AADPPKESGEQKGV
+369 AADPPRESSEQKGV

-464 LELISGHRRHDIAS
+464 LELISGHRRHDIVS

>member
-1 MPEEKANL
+1 MPEEKTKLGN
-9 SKQPAPEK
+9 QTAPEK
-17 KPDAAK
+17 KSDAAK

-30 TEKPPDNTDSMK
+30 TEKPPDKNDGIK
-42 PASAAESRKPEDKT
+42 PASAAEPQKPEDKSST
-56 GAVKPPPAEVKKAD
+56 PPPAEVKKAD
-70 ASGKDSRKDTVP
+70 ASSKDSRKDTVP

-102 KKPDAPANTPG
+102 KKPDAPANIPG
-113 KVSGKDTA
+113 KVSSKDTA
-121 PVSSAEK
+121 SVSGAEK
-128 PGAAAKPPEKPAA
+128 PDMTTKPPEKPAAKIIPEDSSKKPEGKTDAVIPPAATEAKKPDTPANIPGKVSSKDTASVSGAEKPDMTTKPLEKPAA
-141 KVIPEDSPKKPD
+141 KVIPEDSSKKPE
-153 GKTDAVI
+153 GK
-160 PPASAEAKKPDAPA
+160 
-174 NAPGKVSSKDTAP
+174 N
-187 VSGAETPG
+187 
-195 MTAKPLEKP
+195 
-204 AEKVIPENGP
+204 
-214 KKPDGKTGATI
+214 GATI
-225 PPAPAEAKKTDAPAN
+225 PPTSVE
-240 TPGKVSGKDT
+240 V
-250 APVSSAE
+250 
-257 KPGMTAKPPEKPAEK
+257 
-272 VIPENAPKKPEGK
+272 
-285 TGAAIPPA
+285 
-293 SAEAKKPDAPA
+293 KKPDAPA
-304 SIPGKDTAPVSSAE
+304 SIPGKDTAPVRSAE
-318 KPGAAIKPP
+318 KPNAAIKPP
-327 AKAADEKKPPLNKPV
+327 AKAADEKKPLLNKPV
-342 TPPAQK
+342 PPPAQK
-348 AEPSAKIM
+348 TEPSAKIM

-369 AADPPKESGEQKGV
+369 AADPPKGLGEQKGV

>member
-9 SKQPAPEK
+9 SKQPASEK

-30 TEKPPDNTDSMK
+30 TEKPPDKNDGIK
-42 PASAAESRKPEDKT
+42 PASAAESKKPEDKT
-56 GAVKPPPAEVKKAD
+56 SAVKPPPAEVKKAD

-89 EASVKSPPAPAEA
+89 ESSVKSPPVPAEA
-102 KKPDAPANTPG
+102 KKPDTPANAPD
-113 KVSGKDTA
+113 KVSVKDTA

-128 PGAAAKPPEKPAA
+128 PSAA
-141 KVIPEDSPKKPD
+141 I
-153 GKTDAVI
+153 
-160 PPASAEAKKPDAPA
+160 
-174 NAPGKVSSKDTAP
+174 
-187 VSGAETPG
+187 
-195 MTAKPLEKP
+195 
-204 AEKVIPENGP
+204 
-214 KKPDGKTGATI
+214 
-225 PPAPAEAKKTDAPAN
+225 
-240 TPGKVSGKDT
+240 
-250 APVSSAE
+250 
-257 KPGMTAKPPEKPAEK
+257 KPPEKPAEK
-272 VIPENAPKKPEGK
+272 VIPENDPKKPEGQN
-285 TGAAIPPA
+285 GA
-293 SAEAKKPDAPA
+293 
-304 SIPGKDTAPVSSAE
+304 TA
-318 KPGAAIKPP
+318 KPP

-348 AEPSAKIM
+348 MEPSAKIM
-356 LGGKL
+356 LGGKP

-369 AADPPKESGEQKGV
+369 AADPPKEPGEQKGV

>member
-1 MPEEKANL
+1 MPEEKATL

-30 TEKPPDNTDSMK
+30 TEKPPDKTDSMK

-56 GAVKPPPAEVKKAD
+56 GAVKPPPAEVKKTD

-113 KVSGKDTA
+113 KVSGKAAA
-121 PVSSAEK
+121 PVNSAEK
-128 PGAAAKPPEKPAA
+128 PGAAAKPPENPAA

-153 GKTDAVI
+153 GKTDAAI

-225 PPAPAEAKKTDAPAN
+225 PLTS
-240 TPGKVSGKDT
+240 V
-250 APVSSAE
+250 
-257 KPGMTAKPPEKPAEK
+257 
-272 VIPENAPKKPEGK
+272 
-285 TGAAIPPA
+285 
-293 SAEAKKPDAPA
+293 EAKKPDAPA
-304 SIPGKDTAPVSSAE
+304 NIPGKIGGKDAAPVSSAE
-318 KPGAAIKPP
+318 KPGAEIKPP
-327 AKAADEKKPPLNKPV
+327 AKAADEKKPTLNEPV
-342 TPPAQK
+342 PPAQK

-356 LGGKL
+356 LGGKP

-369 AADPPKESGEQKGV
+369 AADPPKEPSEQKGV

>member
-1 MPEEKANL
+1 M
-9 SKQPAPEK
+9 
-17 KPDAAK
+17 
-23 LPNAPPK
+23 
-30 TEKPPDNTDSMK
+30 
-42 PASAAESRKPEDKT
+42 
-56 GAVKPPPAEVKKAD
+56 
-70 ASGKDSRKDTVP
+70 
-82 TGDVKKP
+82 
-89 EASVKSPPAPAEA
+89 
-102 KKPDAPANTPG
+102 
-113 KVSGKDTA
+113 
-121 PVSSAEK
+121 SSTEK
-128 PGAAAKPPEKPAA
+128 PGAAAKPLEKPAA
-141 KVIPEDSPKKPD
+141 KVIPEDSSKKPE
-153 GKTDAVI
+153 GKTDAAI
-160 PPASAEAKKPDAPA
+160 PPAATEAKKPDAPTDI
-174 NAPGKVSSKDTAP
+174 PGK
-187 VSGAETPG
+187 
-195 MTAKPLEKP
+195 
-204 AEKVIPENGP
+204 I
-214 KKPDGKTGATI
+214 
-225 PPAPAEAKKTDAPAN
+225 
-240 TPGKVSGKDT
+240 SGKDA
-250 APVSSAE
+250 APVSSTE
-257 KPGMTAKPPEKPAEK
+257 KPGAAAKPPEKPAEK
-272 VIPENAPKKPEGK
+272 VIPENDPKKPEGK

-304 SIPGKDTAPVSSAE
+304 NTPGKVSAKDTAPVSGAE
-318 KPGAAIKPP
+318 KSGAAVKPP
-327 AKAADEKKPPLNKPV
+327 TKAADEKKPPLNKPV
-342 TPPAQK
+342 LPPAQK

-369 AADPPKESGEQKGV
+369 AADPPKEPSEQKGV

>member
-30 TEKPPDNTDSMK
+30 TEKPPDKTDSMK

-56 GAVKPPPAEVKKAD
+56 SA
-70 ASGKDSRKDTVP
+70 
-82 TGDVKKP
+82 
-89 EASVKSPPAPAEA
+89 VKSPSAPAEA
-102 KKPDAPANTPG
+102 KKPDTPANDPGKVSGKDTTPVSSAEKPSVTAKPPERPAEKVIPENGPQKPEGKTGATIPPASTEVKKPDTPANTPG

-128 PGAAAKPPEKPAA
+128 PSAAAKPPEKPAE
-141 KVIPEDSPKKPD
+141 KLIPENGSQKPEE
-153 GKTDAVI
+153 KTSVAT
-160 PPASAEAKKPDAPA
+160 PPASAEVKKPD
-174 NAPGKVSSKDTAP
+174 T
-187 VSGAETPG
+187 
-195 MTAKPLEKP
+195 
-204 AEKVIPENGP
+204 
-214 KKPDGKTGATI
+214 
-225 PPAPAEAKKTDAPAN
+225 PAN

-250 APVSSAE
+250 ISVSGAE
-257 KPGMTAKPPEKPAEK
+257 KPDTAVKPPEKPAEK
-272 VIPENAPKKPEGK
+272 VIPENDPKKPEGK

-304 SIPGKDTAPVSSAE
+304 NTPGKVIGKDTAPVSGAE

-369 AADPPKESGEQKGV
+369 AADPPKEPGEQKGV

-396 DEKALNSLPIPK
+396 DEQALNSLPIPK

-567 KINDLVPELKQQV
+567 KINDLIPELKQQV

-586 FNTAVELAYLKP
+586 FNTAVELAYMKP
-598 DEQTKVVDVMKKEQ
+598 EEQNKVVDVMKKEQ

-662 LKVTFTGAELKDFFP
+662 LKVTFTGTELKDFFP

>member
-1 MPEEKANL
+1 MPEEKATL

-30 TEKPPDNTDSMK
+30 TEKTPDHAASEKAAPATAQKKTAAPVKPPETPGKELPTTAKSPEKAVVGKAEPAADIKKPDIAAKPPDK
-42 PASAAESRKPEDKT
+42 PKGDNAAALPGAKGSEVPAKTPDKGNATKTTSPPAKAAEKSAIEKVSATPDPQKADTPQKPQAQSEAAKIAPMPEPQKQDA
-56 GAVKPPPAEVKKAD
+56 AVKPPTKEVGSKAEPAV
-70 ASGKDSRKDTVP
+70 DSKRPITP
-82 TGDVKKP
+82 AKP
-89 EASVKSPPAPAEA
+89 PDKPIVEKPAPAIDQ
-102 KKPDAPANTPG
+102 KKPDAPALPT
-113 KVSGKDTA
+113 
-121 PVSSAEK
+121 
-128 PGAAAKPPEKPAA
+128 
-141 KVIPEDSPKKPD
+141 
-153 GKTDAVI
+153 
-160 PPASAEAKKPDAPA
+160 
-174 NAPGKVSSKDTAP
+174 
-187 VSGAETPG
+187 
-195 MTAKPLEKP
+195 
-204 AEKVIPENGP
+204 
-214 KKPDGKTGATI
+214 
-225 PPAPAEAKKTDAPAN
+225 
-240 TPGKVSGKDT
+240 
-250 APVSSAE
+250 
-257 KPGMTAKPPEKPAEK
+257 
-272 VIPENAPKKPEGK
+272 
-285 TGAAIPPA
+285 
-293 SAEAKKPDAPA
+293 
-304 SIPGKDTAPVSSAE
+304 
-318 KPGAAIKPP
+318 
-327 AKAADEKKPPLNKPV
+327 LNKTVPS
-342 TPPAQK
+342 PAQK

-356 LGGKL
+356 LGGKP

-369 AADPPKESGEQKGV
+369 AAGPPKGLGEQKGV

-662 LKVTFTGAELKDFFP
+662 LKVTFTGTELKDFFP

>member
-30 TEKPPDNTDSMK
+30 TAKPPDKTDSMK

-56 GAVKPPPAEVKKAD
+56 SA
-70 ASGKDSRKDTVP
+70 
-82 TGDVKKP
+82 
-89 EASVKSPPAPAEA
+89 VKSPSAPAEA
-102 KKPDAPANTPG
+102 KKPDTPANDPGKVSGKDTTPMSSAEKPSMTAKPPERPAEKVIPENGPQKPEGKTGATIPPASTKVKKPDTPANTPG

-128 PGAAAKPPEKPAA
+128 PSAAAKPPEKPAE
-141 KVIPEDSPKKPD
+141 KLIPENGSQKPEE
-153 GKTDAVI
+153 KTSAAT
-160 PPASAEAKKPDAPA
+160 PPASAEVKKPDTPA
-174 NAPGKVSSKDTAP
+174 NTPGKVSGKDTIS
-187 VSGAETPG
+187 VSGAEKPDTA
-195 MTAKPLEKP
+195 AKPPEKP

-214 KKPDGKTGATI
+214 KKPEGKNGAAI
-225 PPAPAEAKKTDAPAN
+225 PPAATEAKKPDAPAN
-240 TPGKVSGKDT
+240 APGKVSGKDT

-257 KPGMTAKPPEKPAEK
+257 KPG
-272 VIPENAPKKPEGK
+272 
-285 TGAAIPPA
+285 AAINPP
-293 SAEAKKPDAPA
+293 
-304 SIPGKDTAPVSSAE
+304 T
-318 KPGAAIKPP
+318 
-327 AKAADEKKPPLNKPV
+327 KAADEKTPTLNKPV
-342 TPPAQK
+342 SPPAQK
-348 AEPSAKIM
+348 MEPSAKIM

-369 AADPPKESGEQKGV
+369 AADPPKGLGEQKGV

>member
-1 MPEEKANL
+1 MPEEKATL

-30 TEKPPDNTDSMK
+30 TEKPPDKNDGIK
-42 PASAAESRKPEDKT
+42 PASAAEPQKPEDKSGT
-56 GAVKPPPAEVKKAD
+56 PPPAEVKKAD
-70 ASGKDSRKDTVP
+70 ASSKDSRKDTVP

-102 KKPDAPANTPG
+102 KKPATPANTPG
-113 KVSGKDTA
+113 KIGGKDTA
-121 PVSSAEK
+121 PVSGAEK
-128 PGAAAKPPEKPAA
+128 PDMTTKPPEKPAA
-141 KVIPEDSPKKPD
+141 KVIPENGHKKPEGKNGATIPPTSVEVKKPD
-153 GKTDAVI
+153 T
-160 PPASAEAKKPDAPA
+160 PA
-174 NAPGKVSSKDTAP
+174 NIPGKVSSKDTAS
-187 VSGAETPG
+187 VSGAEKPD
-195 MTAKPLEKP
+195 MTTKPPEKP
-204 AEKVIPENGP
+204 AAKVIPENGH
-214 KKPDGKTGATI
+214 KKPEGKNGATI
-225 PPAPAEAKKTDAPAN
+225 PPTSVE
-240 TPGKVSGKDT
+240 V
-250 APVSSAE
+250 
-257 KPGMTAKPPEKPAEK
+257 
-272 VIPENAPKKPEGK
+272 
-285 TGAAIPPA
+285 
-293 SAEAKKPDAPA
+293 KKPDAPA
-304 SIPGKDTAPVSSAE
+304 SIPGKDTAPVSSTE

-327 AKAADEKKPPLNKPV
+327 AKAADEKTPTLNKPV
-342 TPPAQK
+342 PPPAQK
-348 AEPSAKIM
+348 MEPSAKIM

-361 HDPITPPK
+361 HDPITPPI
-369 AADPPKESGEQKGV
+369 AADPPKEPGEQKGV

-706 RQAAKDAIKSPEH
+706 RQAAKDAMKSPEH

>member
-1 MPEEKANL
+1 MPEEKATL

-30 TEKPPDNTDSMK
+30 TEKPPDKNDGIK
-42 PASAAESRKPEDKT
+42 PASAAEPQKTEDKSGT
-56 GAVKPPPAEVKKAD
+56 PPPAEVKKAD

-102 KKPDAPANTPG
+102 KKPATPANTLG
-113 KVSGKDTA
+113 KIGGKDTA
-121 PVSSAEK
+121 PVSNAEK
-128 PGAAAKPPEKPAA
+128 PGAAAKPLEKPAAKVIPEDRSKKPDGKTDAAIPPAATEAKKPDTPANIPGKVSSKDTASVSGAEKPDMTTKPPEKPAA
-141 KVIPEDSPKKPD
+141 KVIPENGHKKPE
-153 GKTDAVI
+153 GK
-160 PPASAEAKKPDAPA
+160 
-174 NAPGKVSSKDTAP
+174 N
-187 VSGAETPG
+187 
-195 MTAKPLEKP
+195 
-204 AEKVIPENGP
+204 
-214 KKPDGKTGATI
+214 GATI
-225 PPAPAEAKKTDAPAN
+225 PPTSVE
-240 TPGKVSGKDT
+240 V
-250 APVSSAE
+250 
-257 KPGMTAKPPEKPAEK
+257 
-272 VIPENAPKKPEGK
+272 
-285 TGAAIPPA
+285 
-293 SAEAKKPDAPA
+293 KKPDAPA

-327 AKAADEKKPPLNKPV
+327 TKAADEKTPTLNKPV
-342 TPPAQK
+342 SPPAQK
-348 AEPSAKIM
+348 MEPSAKIM
-356 LGGKL
+356 LGGKP

-369 AADPPKESGEQKGV
+369 AANPPKGLGEQKGV

>member
-1 MPEEKANL
+1 MPEEKATL

-30 TEKPPDNTDSMK
+30 TEKPPDKNGGIK
-42 PASAAESRKPEDKT
+42 PASAAEPQKPEDKSGT
-56 GAVKPPPAEVKKAD
+56 PPPAEVKKAD

-102 KKPDAPANTPG
+102 KKPATPANTPGKIGGKDTAPVSNAEKPGAAAKPLEKPAAKVIPEDSSKKPDGKTGAAIPPAATETKKPDAPANIPGKVSSKDTASVSGAEKPDMTTKPLAKPAAKVIPENGPNKPEGKNGATIPPAATEARKPDAPANAPG

-128 PGAAAKPPEKPAA
+128 PGAA
-141 KVIPEDSPKKPD
+141 
-153 GKTDAVI
+153 
-160 PPASAEAKKPDAPA
+160 
-174 NAPGKVSSKDTAP
+174 
-187 VSGAETPG
+187 
-195 MTAKPLEKP
+195 
-204 AEKVIPENGP
+204 
-214 KKPDGKTGATI
+214 
-225 PPAPAEAKKTDAPAN
+225 
-240 TPGKVSGKDT
+240 
-250 APVSSAE
+250 
-257 KPGMTAKPPEKPAEK
+257 
-272 VIPENAPKKPEGK
+272 
-285 TGAAIPPA
+285 
-293 SAEAKKPDAPA
+293 
-304 SIPGKDTAPVSSAE
+304 
-318 KPGAAIKPP
+318 IKPP
-327 AKAADEKKPPLNKPV
+327 TKAADEKTPTLNKPV
-342 TPPAQK
+342 SPPAQK
-348 AEPSAKIM
+348 MEPSAKIM
-356 LGGKL
+356 LGGKP
-361 HDPITPPK
+361 HDPIAPPK
-369 AADPPKESGEQKGV
+369 AADPPKGLGEQKGV

-478 RLNYPVPVIIAQ
+478 RLNYPVPVIIA
-490 VDDDTARV
+490 RV

-567 KINDLVPELKQQV
+567 KINDLIPELKQQV

-586 FNTAVELAYLKP
+586 FNTAVELAYMKP
-598 DEQTKVVDVMKKEQ
+598 EEQNKVVDVMKKEQ

-662 LKVTFTGAELKDFFP
+662 LKVTFTGTELKDFFP

>member
-1 MPEEKANL
+1 MPEEKATL

-30 TEKPPDNTDSMK
+30 TEKTPDHAASEKAAPATAQKKTEAPVKPPETPGKELPTTAKSPEKAVVGKAEPAADIKKPDIAAKPPDK
-42 PASAAESRKPEDKT
+42 PKGDNAAALPGAKGSEVPAKTPDKGNATKTTSPPAKAAEKSAIEKVSATPDPQKADTPQKPQAQSEAAKIAPMPEPQKQDA
-56 GAVKPPPAEVKKAD
+56 AVKPPTKEVGSKAEPAV
-70 ASGKDSRKDTVP
+70 DS
-82 TGDVKKP
+82 KKP
-89 EASVKSPPAPAEA
+89 ITPAKPPDKPIVEKPAPAIDQ
-102 KKPDAPANTPG
+102 KKPDAPALPT
-113 KVSGKDTA
+113 
-121 PVSSAEK
+121 
-128 PGAAAKPPEKPAA
+128 
-141 KVIPEDSPKKPD
+141 
-153 GKTDAVI
+153 
-160 PPASAEAKKPDAPA
+160 
-174 NAPGKVSSKDTAP
+174 
-187 VSGAETPG
+187 
-195 MTAKPLEKP
+195 
-204 AEKVIPENGP
+204 
-214 KKPDGKTGATI
+214 
-225 PPAPAEAKKTDAPAN
+225 
-240 TPGKVSGKDT
+240 
-250 APVSSAE
+250 
-257 KPGMTAKPPEKPAEK
+257 
-272 VIPENAPKKPEGK
+272 
-285 TGAAIPPA
+285 
-293 SAEAKKPDAPA
+293 
-304 SIPGKDTAPVSSAE
+304 
-318 KPGAAIKPP
+318 
-327 AKAADEKKPPLNKPV
+327 LNKTVPS
-342 TPPAQK
+342 PAQK

-356 LGGKL
+356 LGGKP

-369 AADPPKESGEQKGV
+369 AADPPRESSEQKGV

-662 LKVTFTGAELKDFFP
+662 LKVTFTGTELKDFFP

-706 RQAAKDAIKSPEH
+706 RQAAKDAIKSSEH

>member
-1 MPEEKANL
+1 M
-9 SKQPAPEK
+9 
-17 KPDAAK
+17 
-23 LPNAPPK
+23 
-30 TEKPPDNTDSMK
+30 
-42 PASAAESRKPEDKT
+42 
-56 GAVKPPPAEVKKAD
+56 
-70 ASGKDSRKDTVP
+70 
-82 TGDVKKP
+82 KKP

-102 KKPDAPANTPG
+102 KKPDAPAN
-113 KVSGKDTA
+113 
-121 PVSSAEK
+121 
-128 PGAAAKPPEKPAA
+128 
-141 KVIPEDSPKKPD
+141 I
-153 GKTDAVI
+153 
-160 PPASAEAKKPDAPA
+160 
-174 NAPGKVSSKDTAP
+174 PGKVSSKDTAS
-187 VSGAETPG
+187 VSGAEKPD
-195 MTAKPLEKP
+195 MTTKPLEKT
-204 AEKVIPENGP
+204 AAKVIPENGP
-214 KKPDGKTGATI
+214 KKP
-225 PPAPAEAKKTDAPAN
+225 
-240 TPGKVSGKDT
+240 
-250 APVSSAE
+250 
-257 KPGMTAKPPEKPAEK
+257 
-272 VIPENAPKKPEGK
+272 EGK
-285 TGAAIPPA
+285 NGAAIPPA
-293 SAEAKKPDAPA
+293 ATEARKPDATTDI
-304 SIPGKDTAPVSSAE
+304 SGKVSGNDTAPVSGAE
-318 KPGAAIKPP
+318 KSGAAVKPP
-327 AKAADEKKPPLNKPV
+327 AKAADEKTSTLNKPV
-342 TPPAQK
+342 PPPAQK
-348 AEPSAKIM
+348 MEPSAKIM

-369 AADPPKESGEQKGV
+369 AADPPKGLGEQKGV

-630 DTMQKNLPS
+630 DTMQKICPLWPPHIRS
-639 LAPAHKVDENKITS
+639 MKTRSRPLS
-653 IIKPKKAPE
+653 SRRKP
-662 LKVTFTGAELKDFFP
+662 
-677 GEMPSVAEVKRVVFD
+677 RN
-692 ALKIREEAYKRQAK
+692 
-706 RQAAKDAIKSPEH
+706 